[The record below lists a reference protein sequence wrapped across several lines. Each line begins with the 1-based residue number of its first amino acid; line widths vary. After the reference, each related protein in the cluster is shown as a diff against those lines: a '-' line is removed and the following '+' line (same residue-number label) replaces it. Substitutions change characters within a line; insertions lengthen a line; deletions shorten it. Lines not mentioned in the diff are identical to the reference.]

1 MKFKSNGKLLIT
13 SEYLVMKG
21 AMALAIPAKLDQ
33 ELNVRSTNSDFIN
46 WKSFNKENQIWY
58 EEKFFLDKGTLIY
71 HGKKNK
77 MSDLI
82 VRLFDYIHKFNNPEK
97 SIGNEFIWKINF
109 NINWG
114 LGSSSTLINNLS
126 KWAKVNPYKLL
137 FSVFNGSGYDIACC
151 DKSNPIIFQKKDD
164 YLSVSDTTFNPNFLN
179 NLFLIFLNK
188 KQDTQKSVQNFLETD
203 QSHSEGINQI
213 NEIVHEIE
221 NVKDI
226 TTFESLIER
235 HEKIIANILQMP
247 TIQND
252 KFPDYNNG
260 VIKSLGSWGG
270 DFVLATGDEKSVDYF
285 EEKGFNTIRKISD
298 LLYV

>member
-33 ELNVRSTNSDFIN
+33 ELNVTSTNSDFVN
-46 WKSFNKENQIWY
+46 WKSFNKNNQIWY

-151 DKSNPIIFQKKDD
+151 DKSNPIIFQKKDN

-203 QSHSEGINQI
+203 QSLSEGINQI

-247 TIQND
+247 TIQNE

>member
-33 ELNVRSTNSDFIN
+33 ELNVISTNSDFVN
-46 WKSFNKENQIWY
+46 WKSFDKNNQIWY
-58 EEKFFLDKGTLIY
+58 EEKFYLDKGALIY
-71 HGKKNK
+71 NSQKNK

-82 VRLFDYIHKFNNPEK
+82 VRLFDYIHTFNSPEK

-109 NINWG
+109 DRNWG

-164 YLSVSDTTFNPNFLN
+164 YLSVSNTTFNPNFLN

-188 KQDTQKSVQNFLETD
+188 KQDTQKSIQNFLKTD
-203 QSHSEGINQI
+203 EPFSEEINQI

-235 HEKIIANILQMP
+235 HEKIIAKILQIP
-247 TIQND
+247 TIQNE
-252 KFPDYNNG
+252 KFTDYNNG

-270 DFVLATGDEKSVDYF
+270 DFVLATGDEKSMDYF
-285 EEKGFNTIRKISD
+285 KEKGFNTVKKISD

>member
-33 ELNVRSTNSDFIN
+33 ELNVISTNSDFVN
-46 WKSFNKENQIWY
+46 WKSFNKDNQIWY

-71 HGKKNK
+71 HGEKNK

-82 VRLFDYIHKFNNPEK
+82 VRLFDYIHKFNKPEK

-164 YLSVSDTTFNPNFLN
+164 CLSVSDTTFNPNFLN

-203 QSHSEGINQI
+203 QSLSEGINQI

-235 HEKIIANILQMP
+235 HEKIIANILQLP
-247 TIQND
+247 TIQNE

>member
-33 ELNVRSTNSDFIN
+33 ELNLISTNSDFVI
-46 WKSFNKENQIWY
+46 WKSFNKDNQIWY

-203 QSHSEGINQI
+203 QSLSEGINQI

-247 TIQND
+247 TIQNE

>member
-33 ELNVRSTNSDFIN
+33 ELNVISTNSDFVN
-46 WKSFNKENQIWY
+46 WKSFDKDNQIWY
-58 EEKFFLDKGTLIY
+58 EEKFFLDKGALIY
-71 HGKKNK
+71 HGEKNK

-82 VRLFDYIHKFNNPEK
+82 VRLFDYIHKFNKPEK

-203 QSHSEGINQI
+203 QSLSEGINQI
-213 NEIVHEIE
+213 NEIVDEIE
-221 NVKDI
+221 SVKDI

-247 TIQND
+247 TIQNE

>member
-33 ELNVRSTNSDFIN
+33 ELNVTSTNSDFVN
-46 WKSFNKENQIWY
+46 WKSFNKNNQIWY

-164 YLSVSDTTFNPNFLN
+164 YLSVSDTTFKPNFLN

-188 KQDTQKSVQNFLETD
+188 KQDTQKSVQNFLEND
-203 QSHSEGINQI
+203 QSLSEEINQM

>member
-33 ELNVRSTNSDFIN
+33 ELNVISTNSDFIN
-46 WKSFNKENQIWY
+46 WKSFNKDNQIWY

-82 VRLFDYIHKFNNPEK
+82 VRLFDYIHKFNKPEK

-203 QSHSEGINQI
+203 QSLSEGINQI

-235 HEKIIANILQMP
+235 HEKIIANVLQMP
-247 TIQND
+247 TIQNE

-270 DFVLATGDEKSVDYF
+270 DFVLATGDEKSVNYF

>member
-33 ELNVRSTNSDFIN
+33 ELNVISTNSDFVN
-46 WKSFNKENQIWY
+46 WKSFNKDNQIWY

-71 HGKKNK
+71 HGEKNK

-82 VRLFDYIHKFNNPEK
+82 VRLFDYIHKFNKPEK

-151 DKSNPIIFQKKDD
+151 DKSNPIIFQKKDN

-247 TIQND
+247 TIQNE

-285 EEKGFNTIRKISD
+285 EEKGFNIIRKISD

>member
-33 ELNVRSTNSDFIN
+33 ELNVISTNSDFVN
-46 WKSFNKENQIWY
+46 WKSFNKDNQIWY

-71 HGKKNK
+71 HGEKNK

-82 VRLFDYIHKFNNPEK
+82 VRLFDYIHKFNKPEK

-203 QSHSEGINQI
+203 QSLSEEINQI
-213 NEIVHEIE
+213 NEIVDEIE
-221 NVKDI
+221 SVKDI

>member
-33 ELNVRSTNSDFIN
+33 ELNVTSTNSDFIN
-46 WKSFNKENQIWY
+46 WKSFNKDNQIWY
-58 EEKFFLDKGTLIY
+58 EEKFFLDKGALIY
-71 HGKKNK
+71 HGEKNK

-203 QSHSEGINQI
+203 QSLSEGINQI
-213 NEIVHEIE
+213 NEIVDEIE
-221 NVKDI
+221 SVKDI

>member
-33 ELNVRSTNSDFIN
+33 ELNVISTNSDFVN
-46 WKSFNKENQIWY
+46 WKSFNKDNQIWY
-58 EEKFFLDKGTLIY
+58 EEKFFLDKGALIY
-71 HGKKNK
+71 HGEKNK

-82 VRLFDYIHKFNNPEK
+82 VRLFDYIHKFNKPEK

-151 DKSNPIIFQKKDD
+151 DKSNPIIFQKKDN
-164 YLSVSDTTFNPNFLN
+164 YLSVSDTTFKPNFLN

-203 QSHSEGINQI
+203 QSLSEGINQI

-247 TIQND
+247 TIQNE

>member
-33 ELNVRSTNSDFIN
+33 ELNVISTNSDFVN
-46 WKSFNKENQIWY
+46 WKSFNKDNQIWY

-82 VRLFDYIHKFNNPEK
+82 VRLFDYIHKFNKPEK

-203 QSHSEGINQI
+203 QSLIEGIIQI

-247 TIQND
+247 TIQNE

-285 EEKGFNTIRKISD
+285 KEKGFNTIRKISD

>member
-33 ELNVRSTNSDFIN
+33 ELNVISTNSDFIN
-46 WKSFNKENQIWY
+46 WKSFNKDNQIWY

-203 QSHSEGINQI
+203 QSLSEGINQI

-235 HEKIIANILQMP
+235 HEKIIANVLQMP
-247 TIQND
+247 TIQNE

-270 DFVLATGDEKSVDYF
+270 DFVLATGDEKSVNYF

>member
-33 ELNVRSTNSDFIN
+33 ELNVISTNSDFVN
-46 WKSFNKENQIWY
+46 WKSFNKDNQIWY

-71 HGKKNK
+71 HGEKNK

-82 VRLFDYIHKFNNPEK
+82 VRLFDYIHKFNKPEK

-203 QSHSEGINQI
+203 QSLSDGINQI

-247 TIQND
+247 TIQNE

>member
-33 ELNVRSTNSDFIN
+33 ELNVISTNSDFVN
-46 WKSFNKENQIWY
+46 WKSFNKDNQIWY

-71 HGKKNK
+71 HGEKNK

-82 VRLFDYIHKFNNPEK
+82 VRLFDYIHKFNKPEK

-203 QSHSEGINQI
+203 QSLSEGIIHI

-247 TIQND
+247 TIQNE

>member
-33 ELNVRSTNSDFIN
+33 ELNVISTNSDFVN
-46 WKSFNKENQIWY
+46 WKSFNKDNQIWY

-203 QSHSEGINQI
+203 QSLSEGINQI
-213 NEIVHEIE
+213 NEIVDEIE
-221 NVKDI
+221 SVKDI

>member
-1 MKFKSNGKLLIT
+1 
-13 SEYLVMKG
+13 MKG

-33 ELNVRSTNSDFIN
+33 ELNVISTNSDFVN
-46 WKSFNKENQIWY
+46 WKSFNKNNQIWY
-58 EEKFFLDKGTLIY
+58 EEKFFLDKGNLIY
-71 HGKKNK
+71 NSQKNK

-82 VRLFDYIHKFNNPEK
+82 VHLFDYIHTFNSPEK

-109 NINWG
+109 DRNWG

-151 DKSNPIIFQKKDD
+151 DKNNPIIFQKKDG
-164 YLSVSDTTFNPNFLN
+164 YLTVSNTTFNPNFLN
-179 NLFLIFLNK
+179 NLFLIYLNK
-188 KQDTQKSVQNFLETD
+188 KQDTQKSIQNFLKTD
-203 QSHSEGINQI
+203 ESFNEGINQI

-221 NVKDI
+221 NVKNI

-235 HEKIIANILQMP
+235 HEKIIANILQTP
-247 TIQND
+247 TIQNE

-270 DFVLATGDEKSVDYF
+270 DFILASGDEKSIDYF
-285 EEKGFNTIRKISD
+285 KEKGFNTIKKISD

>member
-33 ELNVRSTNSDFIN
+33 ELNVTSTNSDFVN
-46 WKSFNKENQIWY
+46 WKSFNKNNQIWY

-164 YLSVSDTTFNPNFLN
+164 YLSVSDTTFKPNFLN

-188 KQDTQKSVQNFLETD
+188 KQDTQKSVQNFLEND
-203 QSHSEGINQI
+203 QSLSEEINQM

-247 TIQND
+247 TIQNE

-285 EEKGFNTIRKISD
+285 VEKGFNTIRKISD

>member
-33 ELNVRSTNSDFIN
+33 ELNVTSTNSDFVN
-46 WKSFNKENQIWY
+46 WKSFNKNNQIWY

-82 VRLFDYIHKFNNPEK
+82 VRLFDYIHKFNKPEK

-164 YLSVSDTTFNPNFLN
+164 YLSVSDTTFKPNFLN

-188 KQDTQKSVQNFLETD
+188 KQDTQKSVQNFLEND
-203 QSHSEGINQI
+203 QSLSEEINQM

>member
-33 ELNVRSTNSDFIN
+33 ELNVISTNSDFVN
-46 WKSFNKENQIWY
+46 WKSFNKDNQIWY
-58 EEKFFLDKGTLIY
+58 EEKFFLDKGALIY
-71 HGKKNK
+71 HGEKNK

-82 VRLFDYIHKFNNPEK
+82 VRLFDYIHKFNKPEK

-126 KWAKVNPYKLL
+126 KWAKVNPYKLF

-203 QSHSEGINQI
+203 QSLSEGINQI

-247 TIQND
+247 TIQNE

>member
-33 ELNVRSTNSDFIN
+33 ELNVISTNSDFVN
-46 WKSFNKENQIWY
+46 WKSFNKDNQIWY

-82 VRLFDYIHKFNNPEK
+82 VRLFDYIHKFNKPEK

-164 YLSVSDTTFNPNFLN
+164 YLSVSNTTFNPNFLN

-203 QSHSEGINQI
+203 QSLSEGINQI

-247 TIQND
+247 TIQNE

-285 EEKGFNTIRKISD
+285 KEKGFNTIRKISD

>member
-33 ELNVRSTNSDFIN
+33 ELNVISTNSDFVN
-46 WKSFNKENQIWY
+46 WKSFNKDNQIWY

-203 QSHSEGINQI
+203 QSLSEGINQI
-213 NEIVHEIE
+213 NEIVDEIE

-247 TIQND
+247 TIQNE

-270 DFVLATGDEKSVDYF
+270 DFVLATGDEKSLDYF

>member
-33 ELNVRSTNSDFIN
+33 ELNVISTNSDFVN
-46 WKSFNKENQIWY
+46 WKSFNKDNQIWY
-58 EEKFFLDKGTLIY
+58 EEKFFLNKGTLIY

-82 VRLFDYIHKFNNPEK
+82 VRLFDYIHKFNKPEK

-179 NLFLIFLNK
+179 NIFLIFLNK

-203 QSHSEGINQI
+203 QSLSEGINQI

-247 TIQND
+247 TIQNE

>member
-21 AMALAIPAKLDQ
+21 AMALAIPAKLEQ
-33 ELNVRSTNSDFIN
+33 ELNVISTNSDFVN
-46 WKSFNKENQIWY
+46 WKSFNKNNQIWY
-58 EEKFFLDKGTLIY
+58 EEKFFLDKGNLIY
-71 HGKKNK
+71 NSQKNK

-82 VRLFDYIHKFNNPEK
+82 VHLFDYIHTFNSPEK

-109 NINWG
+109 DRNWG

-151 DKSNPIIFQKKDD
+151 DKSNPIIFQKKDG
-164 YLSVSDTTFNPNFLN
+164 YLTVSNTTFNPNFLN

-188 KQDTQKSVQNFLETD
+188 KQDTQKSIQNFLKTD
-203 QSHSEGINQI
+203 ESFSEGINQI

-221 NVKDI
+221 NVKNI

-235 HEKIIANILQMP
+235 HEKIIANILQTP
-247 TIQND
+247 TIQNE

-270 DFVLATGDEKSVDYF
+270 DFILASGDEKSIDYF
-285 EEKGFNTIRKISD
+285 KEKGFNTIKKISD

>member
-33 ELNVRSTNSDFIN
+33 ELNVISTNSDFVN
-46 WKSFNKENQIWY
+46 WKSFNKDNQIWY

-82 VRLFDYIHKFNNPEK
+82 VRLFDYIHKFNKPEK

-203 QSHSEGINQI
+203 QSLSEGINQI

-235 HEKIIANILQMP
+235 HEKIIANVLQMP
-247 TIQND
+247 TIQNE

>member
-33 ELNVRSTNSDFIN
+33 ELNVISTNSDFVN
-46 WKSFNKENQIWY
+46 WKSFNKDNQIWY

-71 HGKKNK
+71 HGEKNK

-82 VRLFDYIHKFNNPEK
+82 VRLFDYIHKFNKPEK

-164 YLSVSDTTFNPNFLN
+164 YLSVSDTTFKPNFLN

-188 KQDTQKSVQNFLETD
+188 KQDTQKSVQNFLEND
-203 QSHSEGINQI
+203 QSLSEEINQM

>member
-1 MKFKSNGKLLIT
+1 
-13 SEYLVMKG
+13 
-21 AMALAIPAKLDQ
+21 LDQ
-33 ELNVRSTNSDFIN
+33 ELNVISTNSDFVN
-46 WKSFNKENQIWY
+46 WKSFNKNNQIWY
-58 EEKFFLDKGTLIY
+58 EEKFFLDKGNLIY
-71 HGKKNK
+71 NSQKNK

-82 VRLFDYIHKFNNPEK
+82 VHLFDYIHTFNSPEK

-109 NINWG
+109 DRNWG

-151 DKSNPIIFQKKDD
+151 DKNNPIIFQKKDG
-164 YLSVSDTTFNPNFLN
+164 YLTVSNTTFNPNFLN
-179 NLFLIFLNK
+179 NLFLIYLNK
-188 KQDTQKSVQNFLETD
+188 KQDTQKSIQNFLKTD
-203 QSHSEGINQI
+203 ESFNEGINQI

-221 NVKDI
+221 NVKNI

-235 HEKIIANILQMP
+235 HEKIIANILQTP
-247 TIQND
+247 TIQNE

-270 DFVLATGDEKSVDYF
+270 DFILASGDEKSIDYF
-285 EEKGFNTIRKISD
+285 KEKGFNTIKKISD

>member
-33 ELNVRSTNSDFIN
+33 ELNVTSTNSDFVN

-58 EEKFFLDKGTLIY
+58 EEKFFLDKGALIY
-71 HGKKNK
+71 HGEKNK

-203 QSHSEGINQI
+203 QSLSEEINQI
-213 NEIVHEIE
+213 NEIVDEIE
-221 NVKDI
+221 SVKDI

>member
-33 ELNVRSTNSDFIN
+33 ELNVISTNSDFVN
-46 WKSFNKENQIWY
+46 WKSFNKDNQIWY
-58 EEKFFLDKGTLIY
+58 EEKFFLDKGALIY
-71 HGKKNK
+71 HGEKNK

-82 VRLFDYIHKFNNPEK
+82 VRLFDYIHKFNKPEK

-164 YLSVSDTTFNPNFLN
+164 YLSVSDTTFNHNFLN

-203 QSHSEGINQI
+203 QSLSEEINQI
-213 NEIVHEIE
+213 NEIVDEIE
-221 NVKDI
+221 SVKDI

-247 TIQND
+247 TIQNE

>member
-33 ELNVRSTNSDFIN
+33 ELNVISTNSDFVN
-46 WKSFNKENQIWY
+46 WKSFNKDNQIWY

-71 HGKKNK
+71 HGEKNK

-164 YLSVSDTTFNPNFLN
+164 YLSVSDTTFNHNFLN

-203 QSHSEGINQI
+203 QSLSEGINQI

>member
-33 ELNVRSTNSDFIN
+33 ELNVTSTNSDFIN
-46 WKSFNKENQIWY
+46 WKSFNKDNQIWY

-164 YLSVSDTTFNPNFLN
+164 YLSVSDTTFKPNFLN

-203 QSHSEGINQI
+203 QSLSEGINQI

>member
-33 ELNVRSTNSDFIN
+33 ELNVISTNSDFVN
-46 WKSFNKENQIWY
+46 WKSFNKDNQIWY

-71 HGKKNK
+71 HGEKNK

-82 VRLFDYIHKFNNPEK
+82 VRLFDYIHKFNKPEK

-151 DKSNPIIFQKKDD
+151 DKSNPIIFQKKDN

-203 QSHSEGINQI
+203 QSLSEGINQI

-247 TIQND
+247 TIQNE

-285 EEKGFNTIRKISD
+285 EEKGFNIIRKISD

>member
-33 ELNVRSTNSDFIN
+33 ELNVISTNSDFIN
-46 WKSFNKENQIWY
+46 WKSFNKDNQIWY

-82 VRLFDYIHKFNNPEK
+82 VRLFDYIHKFNKPEK

-203 QSHSEGINQI
+203 QSLSEGINQI

-235 HEKIIANILQMP
+235 HEKIIANVLQMP
-247 TIQND
+247 TIQNE

-285 EEKGFNTIRKISD
+285 KEKGFNTIRKISD

>member
-33 ELNVRSTNSDFIN
+33 ELNVISTNSDFVN
-46 WKSFNKENQIWY
+46 WKSFDKNNQIWY
-58 EEKFFLDKGTLIY
+58 EEKFYLDKGALIY
-71 HGKKNK
+71 NSQKNK

-82 VRLFDYIHKFNNPEK
+82 VRLFDYIHTFNSPEK

-109 NINWG
+109 DRNWG

-164 YLSVSDTTFNPNFLN
+164 YLSVSNTTFNPDFLN

-188 KQDTQKSVQNFLETD
+188 KQDTQKSIQNFLKTD
-203 QSHSEGINQI
+203 EPFSEEINQI

-235 HEKIIANILQMP
+235 HEKIIAKILQIP
-247 TIQND
+247 TIQNE
-252 KFPDYNNG
+252 KFTDYNNG

-270 DFVLATGDEKSVDYF
+270 DFVLATGDEKSMDYF
-285 EEKGFNTIRKISD
+285 KEKGFNTVKKISD

>member
-33 ELNVRSTNSDFIN
+33 ELNVTSTNSDFVN
-46 WKSFNKENQIWY
+46 WKSFNKNNQIWY

-203 QSHSEGINQI
+203 QSLSEEINQI
-213 NEIVHEIE
+213 NEIVDEIE
-221 NVKDI
+221 SVKDI